1 MTHNMTLSEKKKL
14 IKDIYECA
22 ESDILQQEDMI
33 EINKIIQRACR
44 RILADIDGPYP
55 IEKTEQ
61 NEQ

>member
-1 MTHNMTLSEKKKL
+1 MTLSEKKKL
-14 IKDIYECA
+14 IEDIYECA

-33 EINKIIQRACR
+33 EINKIIQRACH
-44 RILADIDGPYP
+44 RILAEIDGPYP